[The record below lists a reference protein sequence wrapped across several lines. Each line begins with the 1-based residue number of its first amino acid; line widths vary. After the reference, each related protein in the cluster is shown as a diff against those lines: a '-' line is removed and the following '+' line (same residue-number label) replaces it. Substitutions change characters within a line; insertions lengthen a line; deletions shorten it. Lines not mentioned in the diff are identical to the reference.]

1 MSRGRY
7 TLPHILGYHGCDA
20 ATGEKVLAGKTHLK
34 PSDND
39 YDWLGNGIYFWVDS
53 PQRAWDWANYRLGP
67 EKVCKPFVIGAL
79 IYPGLCL
86 NLTDYGVIEQLRV
99 AHKVLA
105 AACGSQEMPKNT
117 LMQDGITLLR
127 RRDCAVIEML
137 HRLREE
143 RAEESYD
150 SVYGVFDE
158 GKPAFN
164 GAGFREKTHI
174 QLAVRKTANIV
185 GYFRVDTSAFL
196 KSSTMGRRTVRRS
209 LSLKTLH
216 EHHR

>member
-20 ATGEKVLAGKTHLK
+20 ATGEKVLAGKAHLK
-34 PSDND
+34 PSDKD

-53 PQRAWDWANYRLGP
+53 PERAWDWANNRPGP
-67 EKVCKPFVIGAL
+67 KKITKPFVIGAL

-105 AACGSQEMPKNT
+105 AASGSGEKPQNT
-117 LMQDGITLLR
+117 LTQDGITMLR
-127 RRDCAVIEML
+127 RLDCAVIETL
-137 HRLREE
+137 HRLREDQG
-143 RAEESYD
+143 EESYD

-158 GKPAFN
+158 GEPAFD

-174 QLAVRKTANIV
+174 QLAVRKTTNIV
-185 GYFRVDTSAFL
+185 GYFRVDPSAFVKASKL
-196 KSSTMGRRTVRRS
+196 RR
-209 LSLKTLH
+209 
-216 EHHR
+216 